1 MRNARFVKFLAVPAL
16 LCAMLLAGCSM
27 TDYEIE
33 KEGHTWRFVG
43 LVDDSTALVSVALEQ
58 WGEEHDHHLMGWD
71 DDFHWTKDV
80 VLAVII
86 GVCSELDQG
95 ENVGVDTPAAD
106 DVAARRGQQQSAAAG
121 AHGTCQQDGCADP
134 AAHVRIEFGRFNI
147 FCLDLPGVRVN
158 FLKSDAKAFDEFP
171 HCQNVADHR
180 DIVQDDRFP
189 RQRPAYRFEYAGGAI
204 KFTDANGDYIIYGGK
219 P

>member
-71 DDFHWTKDV
+71 DDFHWTKDASYYPV
-80 VLAVII
+80 KMNSYWRGKGSSSVQDTLPQKAETDDYTIRYEKLDKYFSTCGAI
-86 GVCSELDQG
+86 LSDRKGNDLDTLELERCSSDSARF
-95 ENVGVDTPAAD
+95 VG
-106 DVAARRGQQQSAAAG
+106 SY
-121 AHGTCQQDGCADP
+121 
-134 AAHVRIEFGRFNI
+134 VRIDNGFY
-147 FCLDLPGVRVN
+147 L
-158 FLKSDAKAFDEFP
+158 
-171 HCQNVADHR
+171 
-180 DIVQDDRFP
+180 VQDDRFP

>member
-71 DDFHWTKDV
+71 DDFHWTKDASYYPV
-80 VLAVII
+80 RMNSYWRGKGSETPPKTLSQKAETKSYTIRYEKLYNYSPTCGAILSDRKGNDLDTLELERCSSDSARFI
-86 GVCSELDQG
+86 GSY
-95 ENVGVDTPAAD
+95 
-106 DVAARRGQQQSAAAG
+106 
-121 AHGTCQQDGCADP
+121 
-134 AAHVRIEFGRFNI
+134 VRIDNGFY
-147 FCLDLPGVRVN
+147 L
-158 FLKSDAKAFDEFP
+158 
-171 HCQNVADHR
+171 
-180 DIVQDDRFP
+180 VQDDRFP